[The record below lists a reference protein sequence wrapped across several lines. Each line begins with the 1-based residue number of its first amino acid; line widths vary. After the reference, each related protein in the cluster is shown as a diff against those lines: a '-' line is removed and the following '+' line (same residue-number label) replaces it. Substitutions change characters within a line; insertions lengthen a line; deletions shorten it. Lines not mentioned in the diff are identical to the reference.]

1 MLLSGRVNVGLEL
14 PYVIGKE
21 GFGTGTNDVYL
32 QRFVG
37 RGRGDVVLHE
47 PRETDGVAQHGGE
60 LLCGGGGGQ
69 EEIGALGGFEKGRP
83 TLGKGHGGR
92 LPRGAW

>member
-1 MLLSGRVNVGLEL
+1 
-14 PYVIGKE
+14 
-21 GFGTGTNDVYL
+21 
-32 QRFVG
+32 
-37 RGRGDVVLHE
+37 
-47 PRETDGVAQHGGE
+47 

-83 TLGKGHGGR
+83 TLGQGHGGR